1 MRKRTHLLGVIAL
14 CLAHNFTN
22 AQTTTTDCNVNVHK
36 ALFYLKESK
45 FYKKDKKKALEL
57 LQPCLEAQNDYA
69 QLIKAR
75 LLLNSNEETQYQEA
89 FKLLK
94 ASAEQGNAI
103 AMADLGEL
111 YKYGKGC
118 NLNFNKAKKW
128 YTKAQALGND
138 KAAYSL
144 GYIHLKGLGNTK
156 QDYTEAVKWFKKSKY
171 PMAKYWLGVCNYF
184 GYGTPKNS
192 AKANQLLGTNFKETV
207 NSNATTESNNKT
219 AQQKANLTD
228 EAVTTITQKTI
239 SNTNLKGTWQGN
251 MLLLDWSGTAI
262 EHSVPVSLTFTEE
275 ETNGT
280 LQITWGI
287 NNKEVAPDF
296 TQIENS
302 LYYDNFTLNLP
313 HTSFKKEIP
322 STLKHDILQTSYQ
335 LKKIAGITYL
345 TGAIE
350 TYIPAWKEQGVPM
363 RFVLTKKETTINTNI
378 ELSEEVLQALATQ
391 KDDFIQLY
399 PNPFEKDLIVSYDL
413 ATNQTTEVK
422 IADINGNNER
432 IVRPTELQEAGTHR
446 YFIEATDLPS
456 GLYVVTV
463 TTNNK
468 RNTKIIVKK

>member
-22 AQTTTTDCNVNVHK
+22 AQTTTTDCNVNVQR
-36 ALFYLKESK
+36 AIYYLEGNTY
-45 FYKKDKKKALEL
+45 YKKDEKKALQL
-57 LQPCLEAQNDYA
+57 LKPCIETQNDYA

-94 ASAEQGNAI
+94 ASAEQGNI
-103 AMADLGEL
+103 VAMADLAEL

-144 GYIHLKGLGNTK
+144 GYLHLKGLGNTK
-156 QDYTEAVKWFKKSKY
+156 QDYTEAVKWFEKSNY

-184 GYGTPKNS
+184 GYGTPKNI
-192 AKANQLLGTNFKETV
+192 AKANELLDTNFNELV
-207 NSNATTESNNKT
+207 NNS
-219 AQQKANLTD
+219 
-228 EAVTTITQKTI
+228 VITQSNKEVEQNKIQLSGINPNTTFEATL
-239 SNTNLKGTWQGN
+239 SNTDLKGTWQGS
-251 MLLLDWSGTAI
+251 MLLLDWSKKHI
-262 EHSVPVSLTFTEE
+262 EHSIPVSLTFTEE
-275 ETNGT
+275 KDNGT
-280 LQITWGI
+280 LQTIWKI
-287 NNKEVAPDF
+287 NNKEITPDF

-313 HTSFKKEIP
+313 HT
-322 STLKHDILQTSYQ
+322 TLKKDIPNILSHTILEASYQ
-335 LKKIAGITYL
+335 LKTLAGRSYL
-345 TGAIE
+345 TGNIE
-350 TYIPAWKEQGVPM
+350 THIPAWKEQGVPM
-363 RFVLTKKETTINTNI
+363 RFVLTKKEVVDNADT
-378 ELSEEVLQALATQ
+378 ELSEEAIQALAAQ
-391 KDDFIQLY
+391 KNDFIQLY

-468 RNTKIIVKK
+468 RNTKIIVKN